1 MRTTNLLLVSALA
14 FAGLGACTTYAGEQ
28 AEASAGET
36 EIMLKGNLVYRERI
50 ALPPGST
57 AIVSLED
64 VSLADAPSPTIA
76 SQTIELDGRQ
86 IPIPFMLDVDADE
99 LSSAGAIRCALR
111 YTGRTEI
118 SHGPQTP
125 PGCSIRQRETAISG
139 TFNSFAWQA
148 PARPSPR
155 IEPLSSAEPHAWLPT
170 IRRKARSSSS
180 MDANTP
186 SRACR
191 ADRARSM
198 SEALPAR
205 TTTPCSGSGAIVL
218 SFASV
223 RATIRNARAR
233 WRAPGCWNPVANG

>member
-99 LSSAGAIRCALR
+99 LSSRGR
-111 YTGRTEI
+111 Y
-118 SHGPQTP
+118 S
-125 PGCSIRQRETAISG
+125 
-139 TFNSFAWQA
+139 
-148 PARPSPR
+148 
-155 IEPLSSAEPHAWLPT
+155 L
-170 IRRKARSSSS
+170 
-180 MDANTP
+180 
-186 SRACR
+186 
-191 ADRARSM
+191 
-198 SEALPAR
+198 
-205 TTTPCSGSGAIVL
+205 
-218 SFASV
+218 
-223 RATIRNARAR
+223 RATIHGPDGNLAWTTDTARLFDPAAGDR
-233 WRAPGCWNPVANG
+233 DFGDVRLVRVAGSGSS